1 VLRRHAAKALMFK
14 AVTLNDADQASAEM
28 ECYDDVL
35 RRYAEDPSAW
45 VRAVA
50 ADALIHKGISLANL
64 AEDAAGEAGTRDIG
78 PEIACFD
85 EVVTRYGKD
94 EEMDLMR
101 AVAEALLHKGESL
114 LETGHA
120 SAGVAC
126 LDAVIDGYA
135 SIKDKE
141 LRDLV
146 KEARALKA
154 EI

>member
-1 VLRRHAAKALMFK
+1 MFK
-14 AVTLNDADQASAEM
+14 AVTLNDADQTAAEM
-28 ECYDDVL
+28 ECYEEVI
-35 RRYAEDPSAW
+35 RRYAEDADTS

-64 AEDAAGEAGTRDIG
+64 AEDAAGDSGVRDIE

-85 EVVTRYGKD
+85 EVVTRYGD
-94 EEMDLMR
+94 DDALDLKR

-114 LETGHA
+114 LETGQTG
-120 SAGVAC
+120 AGIAC
-126 LDAVIDGYA
+126 LDAVIDGYG

-141 LRDLV
+141 LRELV
-146 KEARALKA
+146 KDARDLKA